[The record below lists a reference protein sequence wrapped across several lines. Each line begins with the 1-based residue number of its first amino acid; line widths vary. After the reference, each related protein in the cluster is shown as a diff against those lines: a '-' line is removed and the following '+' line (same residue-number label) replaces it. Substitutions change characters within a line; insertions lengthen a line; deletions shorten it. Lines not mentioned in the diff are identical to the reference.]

1 MNGMPTRS
9 KILTWRVAVAASL
22 VLLAV
27 YATPPARAAP
37 PSPGQTAPDFTLKSD
52 SGKNLRL
59 SEFRGQVVLINFW
72 ASWCGPCRQ
81 EMPLLDKL
89 YDQYRN
95 TGFILLGVNV
105 DENTENGNAMSRR
118 LGVRFPVLFDR
129 EQRVS
134 RLYNLDAMPATLLID
149 RDGAVRYVHRG
160 YKPGYEQAYQ
170 AQIRE
175 LLKQ

>member
-1 MNGMPTRS
+1 MLTRS
-9 KILTWRVAVAASL
+9 KMLTWCAAVAASL
-22 VLLAV
+22 VLLEV
-27 YATPPARAAP
+27 YATPPAWAAP

-105 DENTENGNAMSRR
+105 DENTENGSAMSRR